1 MSGSLNPGRWS
12 LLDPDPN
19 TFVFVR
25 TNVTSMGSLACVA
38 YWGKALADYP
48 LCARRKPE
56 STGAVRHGSML
67 KYEFSGPGRW
77 HLT

>member
-1 MSGSLNPGRWS
+1 
-12 LLDPDPN
+12 
-19 TFVFVR
+19 
-25 TNVTSMGSLACVA
+25 MGSLACVA

-77 HLT
+77 HLTEPRLVPGSPSLSLWEAALARSQWSYRVP